1 MLDQLS
7 SNKQTT
13 IIVVQNSTMRA
24 IVATEEFELDEI
36 GCPVG
41 VLNATASMP
50 TPRSRILDQI
60 QQCGP

>member
-1 MLDQLS
+1 
-7 SNKQTT
+7 
-13 IIVVQNSTMRA
+13 MRA

-41 VLNATASMP
+41 ILNATASMP
-50 TPRSRILDQI
+50 TPRSRIYVQI